1 MLDLSRIAE
10 QFAALI
16 GQEPASGIET
26 PASLLDALQNAGVDP
41 GALQGLGENRIFGLL
56 AGYGIDPSQFA
67 IADVQELLN
76 GLGENEHHVGQAAS
90 VLDMNG
96 DDQGA

>member
-10 QFAALI
+10 QFAAVI
-16 GQEPASGIET
+16 GQEPTSDVPIPG
-26 PASLLDALQNAGVDP
+26 SLLDALQNAGVDP
-41 GALQGLGENRIFGLL
+41 GALHGLGENQVFGLL

-67 IADVQELLN
+67 VADVQELLN
-76 GLGENEHHVGQAAS
+76 GLGENEHHGGQAAS
-90 VLDMNG
+90 VLNMSG